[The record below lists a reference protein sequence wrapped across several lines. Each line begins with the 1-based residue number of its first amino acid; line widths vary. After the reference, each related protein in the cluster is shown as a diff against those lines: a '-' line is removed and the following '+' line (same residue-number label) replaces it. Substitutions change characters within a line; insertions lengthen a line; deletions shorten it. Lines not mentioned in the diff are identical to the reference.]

1 MNDGLICHKKII
13 GKFYDEEIPP
23 CDNPC
28 ICCYVCIK
36 SHEVVSGCST
46 CSEFLATFFPDRSSS
61 KLSKSV
67 TSELRFAL
75 KELFAAMSM
84 KELKVENNL
93 HLGISNFVDDF
104 IKVIDEVKTDADI
117 IDNWHISPA
126 IASKVFSTLNNVLHG
141 DELSDSDTSESSSG
155 EDEDSFDEEDEDSS
169 NTEEEDG
176 DVESYIDVGA
186 FDGY

>member
-1 MNDGLICHKKII
+1 MTILA
-13 GKFYDEEIPP
+13 FA
-23 CDNPC
+23 
-28 ICCYVCIK
+28 VMSAS
-36 SHEVVSGCST
+36 SHM
-46 CSEFLATFFPDRSSS
+46 
-61 KLSKSV
+61 KLYQAVLHAQSFWLHFSL
-67 TSELRFAL
+67 TGAAPSCQNL

-117 IDNWHISPA
+117 IHNWHISPA

-141 DELSDSDTSESSSG
+141 DEFSDSDTSESSSG